1 MKRRMISVLLAAAVV
16 ASLLAGCGVKKEST
30 KEEKNEKINLT
41 MWTWFPSGDILN
53 PVIEEYE
60 KEHPNINI
68 ELSVMDSQAYQQ
80 KLPVALATDEK
91 IDICGVQ
98 LSAMIQEIED
108 YLTPLE
114 GLLDQTMPDWKEK
127 YNNEHVKVLSDKT
140 DGGLKFLTMVNVGS
154 MVGYYNA
161 EVFNELGLK
170 VPTTI
175 DEMKTAVDTIKE
187 KKPEMMPVAFA
198 GKDAWVQD
206 EMMLTVLSQQGDY
219 YNKLRYENAS
229 YESPEMIKAF
239 GDYKKFFD
247 LGIFTKDVMDLDY
260 ATAADKFISGNAA
273 MYFQGT
279 WDASLLSE
287 DYREKIGA
295 KINNVG
301 AFALPVVDPSGKAA
315 IRSYFEGGLAV
326 TESSEY
332 KEEAAEF
339 VAYLTAGEGMQ
350 ALGQNFIGIPSKTD
364 FQLNEDLLVTQE
376 EKDGYKLIEDLAIN
390 APADRNNL
398 SAFSDVAGAGVQRV
412 ILGETTVEEEI
423 KNLQA
428 EWTSGKY
435 GN

>member
-1 MKRRMISVLLAAAVV
+1 MKRRIVSMLLLVTV
-16 ASLLAGCGVKKEST
+16 GISLLAGCSSEDKTHEKKE
-30 KEEKNEKINLT
+30 NEKVELT

-60 KEHPNINI
+60 KEHPNVNI
-68 ELSVMDSQAYQQ
+68 ELSVLDSLAYQQ

-98 LSAMIQEIED
+98 LNTMIQEISD

-114 GLLDQTMPDWKEK
+114 GLLDETMPDWTEK
-127 YNNEHVKVLSDKT
+127 YSQEHAEMLRNET
-140 DGGLKFLTMVNVGS
+140 DGELKFLTLVNVGS
-154 MVGYYNA
+154 MVGYYNV

-175 DEMKTAVDTIKE
+175 EEMRVVADTIRV
-187 KKPEMMPVAFA
+187 KKPEVMPVSFA

-206 EMMLTVLSQQGDY
+206 EMMLTVLAQQNDY
-219 YNKLRYENAS
+219 YNKLKYENAP
-229 YESPEMIKAF
+229 YDAPEMIKAF
-239 GDYKKFFD
+239 EDYKKFFD
-247 LGIFTKDVMDLDY
+247 MGIFTKDVMDLDY

-279 WDASLLSE
+279 WDAGLLSE
-287 DYREKIGA
+287 QYRENIGA
-295 KINNVG
+295 KVNNVG
-301 AFALPVVDPSGKAA
+301 AFALPVVDPSGKPA

-326 TESSEY
+326 TESCEY

-350 ALGQNFIGIPSKTD
+350 ALGQSFIGIPSKID
-364 FQLNEDLLVTQE
+364 FKLDEGMLATQE
-376 EKDGYKLIEDLAIN
+376 EKDGYKLIQDLTLN
-390 APADRNNL
+390 ATSDRNNL
-398 SAFSDVAGAGVQRV
+398 PSFTEIAGAGVQRV

-423 KNLQA
+423 ANLQV
-428 EWTSGKY
+428 EWESGKY